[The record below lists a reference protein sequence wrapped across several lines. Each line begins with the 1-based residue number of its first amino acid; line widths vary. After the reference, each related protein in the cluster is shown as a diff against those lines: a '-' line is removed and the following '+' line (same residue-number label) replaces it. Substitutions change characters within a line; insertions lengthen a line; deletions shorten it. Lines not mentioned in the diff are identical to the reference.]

1 MRIVVVV
8 GTPRI
13 ERIIRLAPAQVR
25 RLGLLIECID
35 VPIDAISLTYRGS
48 SMSLTELTF

>member
-1 MRIVVVV
+1 VVVV

-13 ERIIRLAPAQVR
+13 ERFIRLAPAQVR
-25 RLGLLIECID
+25 KLGLLIECID
-35 VPIDAISLTYRGS
+35 VPIDAISLTYRDT

>member
-8 GTPRI
+8 RTPRI

-25 RLGLLIECID
+25 RLGLLIEFID
-35 VPIDAISLTYRGS
+35 GPIDALSFTYRGS

>member
-25 RLGLLIECID
+25 RLGLLIECIE
-35 VPIDAISLTYRGS
+35 VAIDAISFTHRGS
-48 SMSLTELTF
+48 SMSLTELPF